1 MSSLLAILPWALFGV
16 MVLFGT
22 IFAVVAWM
30 ATRRANAA
38 EAAGAHAVS
47 AYSQMEARALAAE
60 QQIARS
66 EQRAHL
72 AEQRIAHAE
81 DRMQKARDVARVQ
94 EQKAEEAE
102 ARARRAEEDARRAD
116 SELQQRRDANADKAR
131 QAETRARSL
140 LEWAQQQW
148 EARREPDRQK
158 AQAIQ
163 GPFQA
168 QLDAYLAN
176 RRMPVAFRVDGEID
190 QLAAP
195 LISRYAPPSQ
205 QVQLEGDLVRVTFAV
220 DPSLGF
226 RA

>member
-1 MSSLLAILPWALFGV
+1 MSSLLTILPWALFGV
-16 MVLFGT
+16 MVLFGM

-30 ATRRANAA
+30 ATRRANDTEARAEQALSAFAA
-38 EAAGAHAVS
+38 
-47 AYSQMEARALAAE
+47 MEARARTAE
-60 QQIARS
+60 QQIQAA

-81 DRMQKARDVARVQ
+81 DRMQKARDVAKAA
-94 EQKAEEAE
+94 EQKAVEAE
-102 ARARRAEEDARRAD
+102 ERARRATEDARRAD
-116 SELQQRRDANADKAR
+116 AELRERRDAASDKLR

-140 LEWAQQQW
+140 LEWAKQQW

-158 AQAIQ
+158 AQAVQ

-176 RRMPVAFRVDGEID
+176 RRMPVVFRVDGEID
-190 QLAAP
+190 RLAGPMIERFAV
-195 LISRYAPPSQ
+195 AGQ
-205 QVQLEGDLVRVTFAV
+205 MVQLDGDLVRVTFAV